1 MKRCITVA
9 AVLFLALG
17 MRVFAAVDWGHD
29 YDAAL
34 EKAKKDNKLVIVDL
48 YTDWCGWC
56 KRLDKDTYSNKDV
69 EARLTRD
76 FVAVKL
82 NPEQSPKGAQL
93 ARQFGTTGFPHIV
106 FVNADGKRVYEI
118 GGYLPP
124 DQFLKEL
131 DKVGEQAAKK

>member
-1 MKRCITVA
+1 MKRFIRVS

-17 MRVFAAVDWGHD
+17 MRVFAEVDWGHD

-34 EKAKKDNKLVIVDL
+34 QKAKKDNKLVIVDL

-69 EARLTRD
+69 EARLTKD

-82 NPEQSPKGAQL
+82 NPEQSSRGAQL
-93 ARQFGTTGFPHIV
+93 ARQFGTTGFPHVV
-106 FVNADGKRVYEI
+106 FVSADGKKVYEI

-131 DKVGEQAAKK
+131 DKVGEQATKK